1 MNVSLTLFAQLLA
14 FGIPLLVLGLVVGLV
29 IHLRGRARPEARLA
43 TLKRLHAS
51 GALTDGEYER
61 QRASIISG
69 V

>member
-14 FGIPLLVLGLVVGLV
+14 FGIPLLVLGFVVWLVV
-29 IHLRGRARPEARLA
+29 HLRGRARPEARLA
-43 TLKRLHAS
+43 KLERLHAS

>member
-14 FGIPLLVLGLVVGLV
+14 FGIPLLMLGFVVWLVV
-29 IHLRGRARPEARLA
+29 HLRGRARPEVRLA
-43 TLKRLHAS
+43 KLKRLHAS